1 MRIILFTGKGG
12 VGKTSIAAAT
22 AFRCAELGYKTM
34 IYSTD
39 AAHSLSDS
47 FDKEIGGKRVSIAHN
62 LYAEEIDVNEELKRN
77 WGPIKDFIQQFLK
90 HRGFENVI
98 ADELAVFPGMEEIF
112 SMLEL
117 KERYVEGFFDVVIID
132 CAPTGETL
140 RLLAGPD
147 IAKWYMEKIFN
158 IERTVF
164 KAVRPVAQHF
174 VDMPLPGEDVFDSIE
189 GLYKNL
195 VGIKE
200 VLTDREV
207 SSIRIVLNPEKMVI
221 KESQRAYTFLNLF
234 NYMVDAVIVN
244 RLLPLEVKDPY
255 YREWKKIQ
263 KTYMKEIRGSF
274 NPLPVFSSR
283 LWDKEIIGLTFLGK
297 MAEEI
302 YGEDDP
308 SQIYYKERPIE
319 INSSNGGYYLFLKLP
334 FAEKKELDMW
344 VKGDELII
352 QYKNFKRNITLP
364 RALASRELKEVEL
377 KDKILK
383 IRFGGDHSE

>member
-22 AFRCAELGYKTM
+22 AHRCAELGYKTM

-47 FDKEIGGKRVSIAHN
+47 FNKEIGKKKVSISRN
-62 LYAEEIDVNEELKRN
+62 LYAQEIDVNEELKKN

-98 ADELAVFPGMEEIF
+98 ADELAVFPGMEEVF

-117 KERYVEGFFDVVIID
+117 KERYVENFFDVIIID

-147 IAKWYMEKIFN
+147 IAKWYMEKIFT

-164 KAVRPVAQHF
+164 KAVRPLAQHF
-174 VDMPLPGEDVFDSIE
+174 VDMPLPGEDVFDSME
-189 GLYKNL
+189 SLYKNL
-195 VGIKE
+195 VGIKD

-221 KESQRAYTFLNLF
+221 RESQRAYTFLNLF
-234 NYMVDAVIVN
+234 GYMVDAVIVN
-244 RLLPLEVKDPY
+244 RLLPREVKDPY
-255 YREWKKIQ
+255 YGEWKKIQ
-263 KTYMKEIRGSF
+263 KTYMKEIRSSF
-274 NPLPVFSSR
+274 HPLPILSSR
-283 LWDKEIIGLTFLGK
+283 LWNKEIIGLALLSK

-302 YGEDDP
+302 YGDDDP

-319 INSSNGGYYLFLKLP
+319 VNSSN
-334 FAEKKELDMW
+334 E
-344 VKGDELII
+344 
-352 QYKNFKRNITLP
+352 IT
-364 RALASRELKEVEL
+364 
-377 KDKILK
+377 IYC
-383 IRFGGDHSE
+383 

>member
-22 AFRCAELGYKTM
+22 AYRCAELGYKTM

-47 FDKEIGGKRVSIAHN
+47 FNKEIGKKKVTITHN
-62 LYAEEIDVNEELKRN
+62 LCAQEIDVNEEIKRN
-77 WGPIKDFIQQFLK
+77 WGPIKNFIQQFLK
-90 HRGFENVI
+90 YRGFENVI
-98 ADELAVFPGMEEIF
+98 ADELAVFPGMEEVF

-117 KERYVEGFFDVVIID
+117 KERYAEGSFDVIIID

-174 VDMPLPGEDVFDSIE
+174 MDMPLPGEDVFDSME
-189 GLYKNL
+189 SLYKNL

-207 SSIRIVLNPEKMVI
+207 ASIRIVLNPEKMVI

-234 NYMVDAVIVN
+234 GYMVDAVIAN
-244 RLLPLEVKDPY
+244 RLLPREVKDPY

-263 KTYMKEIRGSF
+263 KTYMKEVKDYF
-274 NPLPVFSSR
+274 HPLPVLSSR
-283 LWDKEIIGLTFLGK
+283 LWNREVIGQTLLTK

-302 YGEDDP
+302 YGDGDP
-308 SQIYYKERPIE
+308 SQIYYKEKPIE
-319 INSSNGGYYLFLKLP
+319 ITSSDGDYYLFLRLP
-334 FAEKKELDMW
+334 FADKKDLDMW
-344 VKGDELII
+344 LKGDELII
-352 QYKNFKRNITLP
+352 QYKNYKRNITLP
-364 RALASRELKEVEL
+364 RALASLELKKVEF
-377 KDKILK
+377 KDRILK
-383 IRFGGDHSE
+383 VRFGGDHSE

>member
-22 AFRCAELGYKTM
+22 AHRCAELGYKTM

-47 FDKEIGGKRVSIAHN
+47 FDKEIGKKRISISHN
-62 LYAEEIDVNEELKRN
+62 LYAQEIDVNEELKKN

-90 HRGFENVI
+90 FRGLENVI
-98 ADELAVFPGMEEIF
+98 ADELAIFPGMEEVF

-117 KERYVEGFFDVVIID
+117 KERYAEGSFDVIIID

-158 IERTVF
+158 IEKTVF
-164 KAVRPVAQHF
+164 KALRPVAQHF
-174 VDMPLPGEDVFDSIE
+174 VDMPLPDDEVFDSME
-189 GLYKNL
+189 SLYKNL
-195 VGIKE
+195 VGMKD

-234 NYMVDAVIVN
+234 GYMVDAVIAN
-244 RLLPLEVKDPY
+244 RLLPKEVKDPY

-263 KTYMKEIRGSF
+263 KTYMKEIKSYF
-274 NPLPVFSSR
+274 HPLPILSSR
-283 LWDKEIIGLTFLGK
+283 LWNKEIIGQILLAQ

-302 YGEDDP
+302 YSKDDP
-308 SQIYYKERPIE
+308 SQIYCQEKPIE
-319 INSSNGGYYLFLKLP
+319 ITSFDGGYYLFLRLP
-334 FAEKKELDMW
+334 FADKKDLDIW

-352 QYKNFKRNITLP
+352 QYKNYKRNIALP
-364 RALASRELKEVEL
+364 RALASLELKEVEL
-377 KDKILK
+377 KDKVLK
-383 IRFGGDHSE
+383 VRFGGDNNE

>member
-22 AFRCAELGYKTM
+22 AHRCAELGYKTM

-47 FDKEIGGKRVSIAHN
+47 FNKEIGKKKVSVSSN
-62 LYAEEIDVNEELKRN
+62 LYAQEIDVNEELKKN
-77 WGPIKDFIQQFLK
+77 WGPIKDFIQKFLK

-98 ADELAVFPGMEEIF
+98 ADELAVFPGMEEVF

-117 KERYVEGFFDVVIID
+117 KERYVEGFFDVIIID

-147 IAKWYMEKIFN
+147 IAKWYMEKIFT

-174 VDMPLPGEDVFDSIE
+174 VDMPLPGEDVFDSME
-189 GLYKNL
+189 SLYKNL
-195 VGIKE
+195 VGIKD

-221 KESQRAYTFLNLF
+221 RESQRAYTFLNLF
-234 NYMVDAVIVN
+234 GYMVDAVIVN
-244 RLLPLEVKDPY
+244 RLLPREVKDPY
-255 YREWKKIQ
+255 YGEWKKIQ
-263 KTYMKEIRGSF
+263 KTYMKEIGSSF
-274 NPLPVFSSR
+274 HPLPILSSK
-283 LWDKEIIGLTFLGK
+283 LWNKEIIGLALLSK

-302 YGEDDP
+302 YGDDDP

-319 INSSNGGYYLFLKLP
+319 VNSSNGSYYLFLKLP
-334 FAEKKELDMW
+334 FADKKELDVW
-344 VKGDELII
+344 HKGDELII
-352 QYKNFKRNITLP
+352 QYKNFKRNIALP
-364 RALASRELKEVEL
+364 RALASLELKGVEF
-377 KDKILK
+377 KDKTLK
-383 IRFGGDHSE
+383 VRFGGDHNE

>member
-22 AFRCAELGYKTM
+22 AHRCAELGYKTM

-47 FDKEIGGKRVSIAHN
+47 FNKEIGKKKVSISRN
-62 LYAEEIDVNEELKRN
+62 LYAQEIDVNEELKKN

-98 ADELAVFPGMEEIF
+98 ADELAVFPGMEEVF

-117 KERYVEGFFDVVIID
+117 KERYVENFFDVIIID

-147 IAKWYMEKIFN
+147 IAKWYMEKIFT

-164 KAVRPVAQHF
+164 KAVRPLAQHF
-174 VDMPLPGEDVFDSIE
+174 VDMPLPGEDVFDSME
-189 GLYKNL
+189 SLYKNL
-195 VGIKE
+195 VGIKD

-221 KESQRAYTFLNLF
+221 RESQRAYTFLNLF
-234 NYMVDAVIVN
+234 GYMVDAVIVN
-244 RLLPLEVKDPY
+244 RLLPREVKDPY
-255 YREWKKIQ
+255 YGEWKKIQ
-263 KTYMKEIRGSF
+263 KTYMKEIRSSF
-274 NPLPVFSSR
+274 HPLPILSSR
-283 LWDKEIIGLTFLGK
+283 LWNKEIIGLALLSK

-302 YGEDDP
+302 YGDDDP

-319 INSSNGGYYLFLKLP
+319 VNSSNGNYYLLLKLP
-334 FAEKKELDMW
+334 FADKKELHVW
-344 VKGDELII
+344 HKGDELII
-352 QYKNFKRNITLP
+352 QYKNFKRNIALP
-364 RALASRELKEVEL
+364 RALASLELKEVEF

-383 IRFGGDHSE
+383 VRFGGDHNE

>member
-22 AFRCAELGYKTM
+22 AHRCAELGYKTM

-47 FDKEIGGKRVSIAHN
+47 FNKEIGKKKVSISRN
-62 LYAEEIDVNEELKRN
+62 LYAQEIDVNEELKKN

-98 ADELAVFPGMEEIF
+98 ADELAVFPGMEEVF

-117 KERYVEGFFDVVIID
+117 KERYVENFFDVIIID

-147 IAKWYMEKIFN
+147 IAKWYMEKIFT

-164 KAVRPVAQHF
+164 KAVRPLAQHF
-174 VDMPLPGEDVFDSIE
+174 VDMPLPGEDVFDSME
-189 GLYKNL
+189 SLYKNL
-195 VGIKE
+195 VGIKD

-221 KESQRAYTFLNLF
+221 RESQRAYTFLNLF
-234 NYMVDAVIVN
+234 GYMVDAVIVN
-244 RLLPLEVKDPY
+244 RLLPQEVKDPY
-255 YREWKKIQ
+255 YGEWKKIQ
-263 KTYMKEIRGSF
+263 KTYMKEIRSSF
-274 NPLPVFSSR
+274 HPLPILSSR
-283 LWDKEIIGLTFLGK
+283 LWNKEIIGLALLSK

-302 YGEDDP
+302 YGDDDP

-319 INSSNGGYYLFLKLP
+319 VNSSNGNYYLLLKLP
-334 FAEKKELDMW
+334 FADKKELHVW
-344 VKGDELII
+344 HKGDELII
-352 QYKNFKRNITLP
+352 QYKNFKRNIALP
-364 RALASRELKEVEL
+364 RALASLELKEVEF

-383 IRFGGDHSE
+383 VRFGGDHNE